1 MVGEK
6 VADQSLATKVTD
18 QSVTMRP
25 SRLTCLLEN
34 TSHQHPTPPHLKN
47 MSNWQLPTLQTQ
59 YTKRHQREAQ
69 QCLRQQTRAISLRGR
84 QLKNAAPKFGN
95 LWATEAML
103 FASQWQVGCTCG
115 CQEQFMFFKIVI
127 MDTMNKRIV
136 LENRQCATILKQILH
151 VYIKLWV

>member
-1 MVGEK
+1 
-6 VADQSLATKVTD
+6 
-18 QSVTMRP
+18 
-25 SRLTCLLEN
+25 
-34 TSHQHPTPPHLKN
+34 

-115 CQEQFMFFKIVI
+115 FQEQFMFSKIVI

-136 LENRQCATILKQILH
+136 LKNCSNVLQFLSKSCTSTSSFEFKYSTCSLLVMISFI
-151 VYIKLWV
+151 